1 MRRVL
6 LRRAP
11 LAVLV
16 SLIALVVLLAAP
28 VDREL
33 VLRIYA
39 LVVGGLALATLTAA
53 TGFATRRRPS
63 QFAAALR
70 RKPVRFGRPE
80 ELERLERQVALSI
93 ENAADF
99 HFRLRRTLVAAA
111 DAAVWRRHGVSL
123 EQGADLM
130 PARLWAVVR
139 PDCEPPADRRAA
151 GPSLEEVSAL
161 VDEIERMAPS

>member
-6 LRRAP
+6 LRWAP
-11 LAVLV
+11 FATLV
-16 SLIALVVLLAAP
+16 TLVVLFVLLVAP
-28 VDREL
+28 VDRDL

-39 LVVGGLALATLTAA
+39 LVVGGLALATLSAA
-53 TGFATRRRPS
+53 TGFATRRTKS

-70 RKPVRFGRPE
+70 RTPVRFVRPE

-99 HFRLRRTLVAAA
+99 HYRLRPALVAAA

-123 EQGADLM
+123 ERAEDLM
-130 PARLWAVVR
+130 PATLWAAVR
-139 PDCEPPADRRAA
+139 PDREPPADRRAG
-151 GPSLEEVSAL
+151 GPPLEEVAAL
-161 VDEIERMAPS
+161 VDEIERMGP

>member
-6 LRRAP
+6 LRWAP
-11 LAVLV
+11 FAAFVTLV
-16 SLIALVVLLAAP
+16 ALFVFLAAP
-28 VDREL
+28 VDRDL

-39 LVVGGLALATLTAA
+39 LVVGGLALATLSAA
-53 TGFATRRRPS
+53 TGFAERRTTS

-80 ELERLERQVALSI
+80 ELERLERHVALSI

-99 HFRLRRTLVAAA
+99 HYRLRRTLVAAA

-123 EQGADLM
+123 ERAEDLM
-130 PARLWAVVR
+130 PAGLWAAVR
-139 PDCEPPADRRAA
+139 PDCEAPIDRRAA

-161 VDEIERMAPS
+161 IDEIERIGP

>member
-6 LRRAP
+6 LRWAP
-11 LAVLV
+11 
-16 SLIALVVLLAAP
+16 IALFVTLVASVALLAAP
-28 VDREL
+28 IDPDL

-39 LVVGGLALATLTAA
+39 LVVGGLALATLSAA
-53 TGFATRRRPS
+53 TGFATRRTTS

-80 ELERLERQVALSI
+80 ELARLERHVALSI

-99 HFRLRRTLVAAA
+99 HYRLRRTLVEAT
-111 DAAVWRRHGVSL
+111 DAAVWRRYGVPIDQA
-123 EQGADLM
+123 EDLM

-139 PDCEPPADRRAA
+139 PDCEPPLDRRAA
-151 GPSLEEVSAL
+151 GPPLDEVSAL
-161 VDEIERMAPS
+161 VDEIERIGP

>member
-1 MRRVL
+1 MTRVL
-6 LRRAP
+6 LRWAP
-11 LAVLV
+11 FAILV
-16 SLIALVVLLAAP
+16 TLVALIVLLVAP
-28 VDREL
+28 IDRDL

-39 LVVGGLALATLTAA
+39 LVLGGLALATLTTA
-53 TGFATRRRPS
+53 TGFATRRTKS
-63 QFAAALR
+63 EFASALR

-123 EQGADLM
+123 ERGEDLM

-139 PDCEPPADRRAA
+139 PDCAAPADRRAA
-151 GPSLEEVSAL
+151 GPSLQEVSAL
-161 VDEIERMAPS
+161 VDEIERIGP

>member
-6 LRRAP
+6 LRWVPFATV
-11 LAVLV
+11 AT
-16 SLIALVVLLAAP
+16 LIVLVVLLAAP
-28 VDREL
+28 IDRDL

-39 LVVGGLALATLTAA
+39 LSVGGLALATLSAA
-53 TGFATRRRPS
+53 TGFATQRTTS

-70 RKPVRFGRPE
+70 HRPARFGRPE

-99 HFRLRRTLVAAA
+99 HYRLRRTLVAAA

-123 EQGADLM
+123 ERAEDLM
-130 PARLWAVVR
+130 PAGLWAVVR
-139 PDCEPPADRRAA
+139 PDCEAPVDRRAA

-161 VDEIERMAPS
+161 VDEIERIGP

>member
-70 RKPVRFGRPE
+70 RKAVRFGRPE

-99 HFRLRRTLVAAA
+99 HFRLRPALVAAA

-123 EQGADLM
+123 EQAEDRM
-130 PARLWAVVR
+130 PPTVWAVVR
-139 PDCEPPADRRAA
+139 PDREAPLDRRAA
-151 GPSLEEVSAL
+151 GPPLDELSAL
-161 VDEIERMAPS
+161 VDEIERMSP